1 MPKITFIEPDGLN
14 SQEVEAAVG
23 ITVMEAARNA
33 GIASIAGDCGGAC
46 ICGTCHIHVDPK
58 WFALVGDPID
68 IEVATMEFSED
79 VRPESRLACRIIVT
93 EELDGLVLHIPAEE

>member
-1 MPKITFIEPDGLN
+1 MPKITFIDSDGLN

-23 ITVMEAARNA
+23 ITAMEAARNA
-33 GIASIAGDCGGAC
+33 GITSVAGDCGGAC
-46 ICGTCHIHVDPK
+46 ICGTCHVHVDPS
-58 WFALVGDPID
+58 WFARVGAPID

>member
-1 MPKITFIEPDGLN
+1 MPKITFIEPDG
-14 SQEVEAAVG
+14 QGKHEVEAPLG

-33 GIASIAGDCGGAC
+33 GITAIAGDCGGAC
-46 ICGTCHIHVDPK
+46 ICGTCHVHVDPA
-58 WFALVGDPID
+58 WFARVGDPID

-79 VRPESRLACRIIVT
+79 VRPESRLACRITVT